1 MHRPTNLLLKT
12 PVLLLL
18 TLLSWQGFCA
28 EDSEEA
34 TAETEIICFAAQKK
48 WVCAPAG
55 QKQQAHDKAMQ
66 MVQDQPLELMDPP
79 DSQDNQASQVE
90 IKMLDMKQN
99 IGEQVKEE
107 PIDGPMDE
115 ASLQAAI
122 KDFIPRDDTQT
133 ENPQAAEQETVAPI
147 AENQQ
152 TNDPGAV
159 QPPVTSP
166 SDVAKVEKTLPSQA
180 TAPDTSVGNTGESK
194 LSSTNNQFSYW
205 QQHYAQSWSFQV
217 IGTSN
222 RHHLDQF
229 IQDQGLT
236 NTDYTVVKT
245 QVNGAD
251 WWVVLSG
258 LYDSREQALSQRH
271 QLPSQLAANA
281 WVRQIHTIV
290 GEDD

>member
-1 MHRPTNLLLKT
+1 MHKPINLLLKT
-12 PVLLLL
+12 PVLLSL
-18 TLLSWQGFCA
+18 TLLSGQGFSA
-28 EDSEEA
+28 EDTEEA

-55 QKQQAHDKAMQ
+55 QKQQAHDKALQ
-66 MVQDQPLELMDPP
+66 MVKDQPLELMDPP

-99 IGEQVKEE
+99 ISEQVKEE
-107 PIDGPMDE
+107 PIDGSMDE

-122 KDFIPRDDTQT
+122 KDFVPRENTQI
-133 ENPQAAEQETVAPI
+133 EEVQATDQDNVNPI

-152 TNDPGAV
+152 TNDQGPV

-166 SDVAKVEKTLPSQA
+166 ANEAIVDKTLPNQA
-180 TAPDTSVGNTGESK
+180 KAADSDVVNTTVSRQ
-194 LSSTNNQFSYW
+194 SAANNSFSYW
-205 QQHYAQSWSFQV
+205 QKNHAQNWSFQV
-217 IGTSN
+217 VGTSN

-236 NTDYTVVKT
+236 NTDFTVVKT